1 MKNKSDTNKDIF
13 KLYTKYNKKIKKK
26 DLNKEINKLLD
37 SLKLINLYLDVE
49 KKISIKIG
57 LNELEKIKKLSDLT
71 KLVNKKIK

>member
-1 MKNKSDTNKDIF
+1 MKNISDTNKDIL

-26 DLNKEINKLLD
+26 DLNKEINKLLY

-49 KKISIKIG
+49 KKFSIKIG

-71 KLVNKKIK
+71 KLIYKKIK

>member
-49 KKISIKIG
+49 KKFSIKIG
-57 LNELEKIKKLSDLT
+57 LN
-71 KLVNKKIK
+71 

>member
-49 KKISIKIG
+49 KKFSIKIG

-71 KLVNKKIK
+71 NLINKKIK

>member
-26 DLNKEINKLLD
+26 DLNEEINKLLD

-49 KKISIKIG
+49 KKFSIKIG

-71 KLVNKKIK
+71 KLINKKIK

>member
-26 DLNKEINKLLD
+26 DLNEEINKLLD

-49 KKISIKIG
+49 KKFSIKIG
-57 LNELEKIKKLSDLT
+57 LNELEKIKKLIDL
-71 KLVNKKIK
+71 KNLINKKIK

>member
-26 DLNKEINKLLD
+26 DLNEDINKLLD

-49 KKISIKIG
+49 KKFSIKIG

-71 KLVNKKIK
+71 KLINKKIK

>member
-1 MKNKSDTNKDIF
+1 MKNISDTNKDIL

-49 KKISIKIG
+49 KKFSIKIG

-71 KLVNKKIK
+71 KLIYKKIK

>member
-13 KLYTKYNKKIKKK
+13 KLYTRYNKKIKKK

-49 KKISIKIG
+49 KKFSIKIG

-71 KLVNKKIK
+71 KLINKKIK